1 MPYWEIIS
9 YTCGSIVCPL
19 AIISIICAF
28 CGRRCRKQ
36 EAREE
41 NVGCWKRI
49 AKCCRKSFTCF
60 SFWKRK
66 NVSRPTPES
75 LEGLLESES
84 GLREASALIVDE
96 SEHEDSEEN
105 VGCLERVTRFCT
117 SCFCCC
123 QCLWKKSFSLP
134 IPESCEDD
142 QVNRDDISRCSL
154 VDESVENELVDS
166 ARGSRKERERKVE
179 KEGKEPVE
187 SYHPNSAVEETVSSD
202 SKLETSQNLGETC
215 PVSADTSE
223 GVPLLQPETTQSRSE
238 LALSKHEGS
247 ATDKQRS
254 KKVRSRKR
262 PLVEDRQRQVSEQD
276 IDGDEPPKCKSLER
290 KSTSIAEE
298 SSNVPSSSKKSSA
311 IHNTNKCSTV
321 VEQNE
326 AVKQAHVVDGSEYKN
341 VEKASRH
348 VESEPQ
354 IARKTDVKEVRVQIQ
369 KHCSS
374 DDGYCSRQ
382 TSRQDSQQLG
392 HMESEPQSARKTE
405 FEDIKEVRVQKIQK
419 QSSDS
424 GYCSRQCSRQD
435 SQQLGAED
443 SWHSVSS
450 TDQTCLVNRQK
461 SADSALGYVP
471 ESGSDY

>member
-1 MPYWEIIS
+1 M
-9 YTCGSIVCPL
+9 
-19 AIISIICAF
+19 
-28 CGRRCRKQ
+28 
-36 EAREE
+36 
-41 NVGCWKRI
+41 
-49 AKCCRKSFTCF
+49 
-60 SFWKRK
+60 
-66 NVSRPTPES
+66 
-75 LEGLLESES
+75 ESES
-84 GLREASALIVDE
+84 GLREASVLIVDE
-96 SEHEDSEEN
+96 SEHEGSEEN
-105 VGCLERVTRFCT
+105 VGYLERVTRFCT

-154 VDESVENELVDS
+154 VEESVENELVDS
-166 ARGSRKERERKVE
+166 ARGSRKERERNA
-179 KEGKEPVE
+179 EGGEEGYCP
-187 SYHPNSAVEETVSSD
+187 SSAVEETVSSD
-202 SKLETSQNLGETC
+202 SELETPQNPGEAC
-215 PVSADTSE
+215 PLSADASE
-223 GVPLLQPETTQSRSE
+223 GVSLLQPETTQSRSE
-238 LALSKHEGS
+238 LALSKHKGS
-247 ATDKQRS
+247 ATDKQQS

-262 PLVEDRQRQVSEQD
+262 SLVEDRQRQVSEQD
-276 IDGDEPPKCKSLER
+276 IDEPPKCKSFDR
-290 KSTSIAEE
+290 NSTSNTSIAEE
-298 SSNVPSSSKKSSA
+298 SSNVPSGSNKSSA

-326 AVKQAHVVDGSEYKN
+326 AVKQAHVVDGNEYKN

-354 IARKTDVKEVRVQIQ
+354 IARKTEFEDVKEVRVQIQ

-392 HMESEPQSARKTE
+392 HMESEPQIARKAE

-419 QSSDS
+419 QSSDG
-424 GYCSRQCSRQD
+424 GYCSRQTSRQD

-443 SWHSVSS
+443 SLDRVSS

-471 ESGSDY
+471 ESGSDF